1 MAANE
6 LRQRV
11 ITGAFIGLVIIGTTL
26 AGILSTF
33 VLIVLI
39 VAGSTLEFYRLQ
51 QPRTGNAPILI
62 PSLIGIAPLLI
73 MMMISVQ
80 QNAEL
85 SVHLRGFW
93 LTLLAISLMLY
104 FITQL
109 KSDIQYIESRVLV
122 FSGSILLFTI
132 PGCAA
137 VYLSTITPALL
148 LGTFILIWS
157 SDIFAY
163 FGGKAFGR
171 HKLAPS
177 ISPKKTWE
185 GFFAG
190 LIMTALSAWG
200 ISHLFSEIALKDW
213 IATAILVVIFG
224 TLGDL
229 LQSAVKRGVGI
240 KDSGSLLPGHGGI
253 WDRFDSFLGCM
264 PWVGA
269 YYLLM

>member
-1 MAANE
+1 MATSE

-11 ITGAFIGLVIIGTTL
+11 ITGLAIGLVIIGATL
-26 AGILSTF
+26 TGIIPTF
-33 VLIVLI
+33 ILIVLI
-39 VAGSTLEFYRLQ
+39 IMGSILEFYRLQ
-51 QPRTGNAPILI
+51 LTRMRNANILI
-62 PSLIGIAPLLI
+62 PSLISITPLLA

-80 QNAEL
+80 QSAMI
-85 SVHLRGFW
+85 SAQLRGWW

-109 KSDIQYIESRVLV
+109 KSELQDIENRLMI
-122 FSGSILLFTI
+122 FSTSILLFTI

-137 VYLSTITPALL
+137 IYLSTISPKLL

-157 SDIFAY
+157 SDVFAY

-171 HKLAPS
+171 YKLAPL

-185 GFFAG
+185 GLISG
-190 LIMTALSAWG
+190 LLSTGLAAWG
-200 ISHLFSEIALKDW
+200 LSVLFPENILKDW
-213 IATAILVVIFG
+213 LITGLLVVIFG

-229 LQSAVKRGVGI
+229 LQSAIKRAVGV
-240 KDSGSLLPGHGGI
+240 KDSGSLLPGHGGM
-253 WDRFDSFLGCM
+253 WDRFDSFLGCI